1 MQISGHGQGQGK
13 VDHLAKLLLGV
24 QEPES
29 AGGRSATVG
38 TKVGKDEVQISAQAK
53 ELQRIRELANQPDP
67 GRTEHVDRIRRALD
81 GGTYDVSG
89 RAVGDAIVKQVLT
102 DAML

>member
-1 MQISGHGQGQGK
+1 MQISGHGHGQGK

-24 QEPES
+24 QEAES
-29 AGGRSATVG
+29 AGGRQAAAH

-67 GRTEHVDRIRRALD
+67 GRTEHVERIRRASSRRH
-81 GGTYDVSG
+81 VRCQWPCG
-89 RAVGDAIVKQVLT
+89 R
-102 DAML
+102 

>member
-1 MQISGHGQGQGK
+1 MQISGHGK

-24 QEPES
+24 QDIEGIGNRQ
-29 AGGRSATVG
+29 AAARTQ
-38 TKVGKDEVQISAQAK
+38 VGKDEVQISAQAK

-67 GRTEHVDRIRRALD
+67 ERNEQVERIRRALD
-81 GGTYDVSG
+81 SGTYDISG

-102 DAML
+102 DAVL

>member
-1 MQISGHGQGQGK
+1 MQISGHGK

-24 QEPES
+24 QDTE
-29 AGGRSATVG
+29 G
-38 TKVGKDEVQISAQAK
+38 TGNRQAAARTQVGKDEVQISAQAK

-67 GRTEHVDRIRRALD
+67 ERAEQVERIRRAVD
-81 GGTYDVSG
+81 SGTYDISG

-102 DAML
+102 DAVL

>member
-1 MQISGHGQGQGK
+1 MQISGHGK

-24 QEPES
+24 QDTE
-29 AGGRSATVG
+29 G
-38 TKVGKDEVQISAQAK
+38 TGNRQAAARTQVGKYEVQISAQAK

-67 GRTEHVDRIRRALD
+67 ERAEQVERIRRALD
-81 GGTYDVSG
+81 SGTYDISG

-102 DAML
+102 DAVL